1 MRVERRLL
9 PIIPIPGGRTVFSD
23 GAIPKTLNRAS
34 GIVSSGWR

>member
-1 MRVERRLL
+1 MRVKRMSS
-9 PIIPIPGGRTVFSD
+9 PIKPIPGGRTVFSD